1 MGRPCC
7 FNSGPWSHAIVAN
20 YSFIHHSIT
29 LTLRCDTL
37 FDGISFI
44 FAFFLSVAA
53 KKRYSE
59 GKFFLSKQTA
69 HEFLS
74 KRNQGW
80 QTQGK
85 FFRGISCE
93 CCHYRCDLPEL
104 TQYCAES
111 AYEKKRTVLKPLH
124 RKRSTGS
131 DLTLADLTD
140 KGKVAMVEPT
150 TLVGAAQK
158 TYRHIPREKFTPS
171 KQEPHP
177 RHILSS

>member
-1 MGRPCC
+1 MLCYVNWPHLIRICLLLLPV
-7 FNSGPWSHAIVAN
+7 S
-20 YSFIHHSIT
+20 
-29 LTLRCDTL
+29 
-37 FDGISFI
+37 
-44 FAFFLSVAA
+44 A

-74 KRNQGW
+74 KRSHNQGW
-80 QTQGK
+80 QTDGK
-85 FFRGISCE
+85 FFRGITCE
-93 CCHYRCDLPEL
+93 CCQHRCDLPEL

-140 KGKVAMVEPT
+140 KTKVAMVKPA
-150 TLVGAAQK
+150 TLAGAAQK
-158 TYRHIPREKFTPS
+158 TYRHIQRGEFTPS
-171 KQEPHP
+171 KQKP
-177 RHILSS
+177 RSQRIPSS